1 MKLYNFI
8 IAILKYP
15 VKLLFRV
22 KVEGKENEPDTPY
35 IVYGNHSSYVDP
47 VLVTVALKA
56 NPVWMGKRELM
67 KYAFLRW
74 IFKVTGSI
82 PINREGLDTNALR
95 KCLATVKEGNCLGI
109 FPQGTRLRRIK
120 PTPQQAH
127 AGLAF
132 IAAMAKATVLPVSIV
147 TKRNQPGMFR
157 KTKIII
163 HKPIHYKE
171 YSSISNSPSKEEIT
185 EYLFS
190 KVCEPFDSN

>member
-35 IVYGNHSSYVDP
+35 LVYGTHSSYVDP

-120 PTPQQAH
+120 PTPH
-127 AGLAF
+127 GTCRPGF
-132 IAAMAKATVLPVSIV
+132 IAAMAKATVLPGVNRDK
-147 TKRNQPGMFR
+147 KRNQPGIFQENQN
-157 KTKIII
+157 
-163 HKPIHYKE
+163 HY
-171 YSSISNSPSKEEIT
+171 S
-185 EYLFS
+185 
-190 KVCEPFDSN
+190 